1 MGTGVGTDQEGSEVN
16 EPDQLPLGIPLL
28 IANPS
33 AGDGRDQVLG
43 RLIRALRERG
53 VEPDVVVTAAAGHA
67 GWLASQAATEGRRLI
82 VAVGGDGTV
91 HEVVNGVI
99 DPATG
104 QAVGGR
110 PVIGVV
116 GAGSGSDLLRTFGL
130 DRRPELLADHLL
142 TANIRPIDLGRVQ
155 VQGPRGPRQHLFVN
169 LAEAGYGGRVTQLAN
184 RMPRRLGRR
193 RYEAAIVAS
202 ALRFRRVETTVT
214 VDGGTVVEPL
224 CNVVVANGQFFGGGL
239 QVAPKALPDDGRFD
253 VQSWGGRPFDV
264 VRAQPQLR
272 RGHHLRREDVREWR
286 STSVRVT
293 AARPLVVEADG
304 EVLGTTPASFE
315 VLPGALDLKV

>member
-1 MGTGVGTDQEGSEVN
+1 MN
-16 EPDQLPLGIPLL
+16 EPDQLPLGVPLL

-33 AGDGRDQVLG
+33 AGDGREQVLG
-43 RLIRALRERG
+43 RLIRALRELD

-67 GWLASQAATEGRRLI
+67 GRLASEAAAEGRRLI

-91 HEVVNGVI
+91 HEVVNGII

-104 QAVGGR
+104 RPVAGD

-116 GAGSGSDLLRTFGL
+116 SAGSGSDLLRTFGL
-130 DRRPELLADHLL
+130 DRRPELLADHLV
-142 TANIRPIDLGRVQ
+142 TANVQPIDLGRVQ
-155 VQGPRGPRQHLFVN
+155 VEGPAGPRQRVFVN

-193 RYEAAIVAS
+193 RYEAAIVAAVLS
-202 ALRFRRVETTVT
+202 FRRVETTVT

-224 CNVVVANGQFFGGGL
+224 CNVIVANGQFFGGGL
-239 QVAPKALPDDGRFD
+239 HVAPKALPDDGRFD
-253 VQSWGGRPFDV
+253 VQSWGGTPIDV
-264 VRAQPQLR
+264 IRAQPQLR
-272 RGHHLRREDVREWR
+272 RGHHLRREDVRQWR
-286 STSVRVT
+286 STKVSVSAV
-293 AARPLVVEADG
+293 RPLVVEADG

-315 VLPGALDLKV
+315 VLAGALRLKV